1 MQTTRLPIHRKG
13 CELLKL
19 AFQIQQN
26 MPRGQK
32 RLLGEKITRHCT
44 DMVELM
50 ALANASRGE
59 QRAEFIR
66 ELLARVRTVQV
77 LMRVCV
83 DLQAMSLS
91 RWAKAIEM
99 LENIGKQGG
108 GWLKSAKA
116 PAA

>member
-1 MQTTRLPIHRKG
+1 MHTRLPIHRKG
-13 CELLKL
+13 CELLKI
-19 AFQIQQN
+19 AFEIQQH

-50 ALANASRGE
+50 AMANASRGQ

-66 ELLARVRTVQV
+66 ELLQRVRIVQT
-77 LMRVCV
+77 LLRVCYELKAV
-83 DLQAMSLS
+83 TPRLWSI
-91 RWAKAIEM
+91 AIE
-99 LENIGKQGG
+99 LLDTIGKQGG
-108 GWLKSAKA
+108 GWLKTAKA

>member
-1 MQTTRLPIHRKG
+1 MPHSRLPIHRRG
-13 CELLKL
+13 CELVKL
-19 AFQIQQN
+19 AFQIQQH

-44 DMVELM
+44 DMVDLM
-50 ALANASRGE
+50 AMANASRGE
-59 QRAEFIR
+59 QRAGFIR
-66 ELLARVRTVQV
+66 ELLQRVHAVQV
-77 LMRVCV
+77 LLRVCV
-83 DLQAMSLS
+83 DLQFVSIDL
-91 RWAKAIEM
+91 WARAIQV

>member
-1 MQTTRLPIHRKG
+1 MHTRLPIHRKG
-13 CELLKL
+13 CELLKIS
-19 AFQIQQN
+19 FEIQQH

-44 DMVELM
+44 DMVEFM
-50 ALANASRGE
+50 ALANASRGH

-66 ELLARVRTVQV
+66 ELLQRVRVVQT
-77 LMRVCV
+77 LLRVAYELKAV
-83 DLQAMSLS
+83 TP
-91 RWAKAIEM
+91 RPWAAAIE
-99 LENIGKQGG
+99 LLDVIGKQGG